1 METLPL
7 ELPTTPPQ
15 PGAALV
21 LERWNSWARLYFP
34 ETQEWSW
41 VNLADVGFARVPGVE
56 PHAEG

>member
-7 ELPTTPPQ
+7 ELPSTAPR

-34 ETQEWSW
+34 ETQEWTW
-41 VNLADVGFARVPGVE
+41 VDLAETGFERLPRPAAS
-56 PHAEG
+56 AEA